1 MNTVTTIDTN
11 NFAEMAQAMGMGADA
26 PKTSKSG
33 STLAR
38 LRIHH
43 TPIMG
48 QQEIAGKMKNVEVI
62 GGGAYKLEIPDGPTY
77 YADKISIRPFLQRFM
92 YKKFV
97 KGNDNTANKFIK
109 TVMANDLNSDMKD
122 NDGGF
127 NCGKPAGFIK
137 DWAALPDT
145 MKDLIKSIK
154 RVRALF
160 GTVELVNPTDAE
172 GNPVDVES
180 TPFIWEID
188 NRDAFKEIGTCFT
201 SLAKMQRLP
210 IKHIITATTD
220 ERKIPTG
227 ASYYV
232 PLAKLDVS
240 TAVELTDEDQVLFGD
255 FMAWIDNYNTYIIN
269 QWAEKANS
277 TMEDADIDVVD
288 NLVDIEVDDEDAA

>member
-1 MNTVTTIDTN
+1 MNQVTTIDTN
-11 NFAEMAQAMGMGADA
+11 NFAVMAQAMGMNAE
-26 PKTSKSG
+26 KSQNTSKA

-48 QQEIAGKMKNVEVI
+48 QQEIKGKMKNVEVI
-62 GGGAYKLEIPDGPTY
+62 SGGAYKLDIPDGPTY
-77 YADKISIRPFLQRFM
+77 YAEGATIRPFLQRFM
-92 YKKFV
+92 YKKFI
-97 KGNDNTANKFIK
+97 KGNDNTANRFLK
-109 TVMANDLNSDMKD
+109 TVMANDLNNDMKD
-122 NDGGF
+122 NEGGF

-188 NRDAFKEIGTCFT
+188 NRDAFKTMGEQIAKLTKMRRLLPQHYITTT
-201 SLAKMQRLP
+201 SREVPLP
-210 IKHIITATTD
+210 N
-220 ERKIPTG
+220 G
-227 ASYYV
+227 SSFYV
-232 PLAKLDVS
+232 PEADIDLGNTLDMDNASQEVF
-240 TAVELTDEDQVLFGD
+240 ANFI
-255 FMAWIDNYNTYIIN
+255 AWIENYNTYILN
-269 QWAEKANS
+269 TWNENMHKNEEVDTETVEAFV
-277 TMEDADIDVVD
+277 DIDA
-288 NLVDIEVDDEDAA
+288 EDFV

>member
-1 MNTVTTIDTN
+1 MNTVTTVDTN

-26 PKTSKSG
+26 PKTSKSA

-77 YADKISIRPFLQRFM
+77 YADQVSIRPFLQRFM

-97 KGNDNTANKFIK
+97 KGNDKTPNKFVK

-137 DWAALPDT
+137 DWAALPDS

-160 GTVELVNPTDAE
+160 GTVELVNPTDAD
-172 GNPVDVES
+172 GNPVDVD
-180 TPFIWEID
+180 TTAFIWEID
-188 NRDAFKEIGTCFT
+188 NRDAFRTLGEQF
-201 SLAKMQRLP
+201 AKLSKMRRLP
-210 IKHIITATTD
+210 PQHYITSTTK
-220 ERKIPTG
+220 EVPLPNG
-227 ASYYV
+227 SSFYV
-232 PLAKLDVS
+232 PETDIDLSNTLDMDNASQEVF
-240 TAVELTDEDQVLFGD
+240 ANFI
-255 FMAWIDNYNTYIIN
+255 AWIENYNTYILN
-269 QWAEKANS
+269 TWNENMHKNEEVDTDTVEAFV
-277 TMEDADIDVVD
+277 DIDA
-288 NLVDIEVDDEDAA
+288 EDFV

>member
-1 MNTVTTIDTN
+1 MNTVTTVDTN

-26 PKTSKSG
+26 PKTSKSA

-77 YADKISIRPFLQRFM
+77 YADQVSIRPFLQRFM

-97 KGNDNTANKFIK
+97 KGNDKTPNKFVK

-137 DWAALPDT
+137 DWAALPDS

-160 GTVELVNPTDAE
+160 GTVELVNPTDAD
-172 GNPVDVES
+172 GNPVDVD
-180 TPFIWEID
+180 TTAFIWEID
-188 NRDAFKEIGTCFT
+188 NRDAFKTLGEQF
-201 SLAKMQRLP
+201 AKLSKMRRLP
-210 IKHIITATTD
+210 PQHYITSTTR
-220 ERKIPTG
+220 EVPLPNG
-227 ASYYV
+227 SSFYV
-232 PLAKLDVS
+232 PETDIDLSNTLDMDNES
-240 TAVELTDEDQVLFGD
+240 QAVFANFV
-255 FMAWIDNYNTYIIN
+255 AWIENYNTYILN
-269 QWAEKANS
+269 TWNENMHKNEEVDTDTVEAFV
-277 TMEDADIDVVD
+277 DIDA
-288 NLVDIEVDDEDAA
+288 EDFV